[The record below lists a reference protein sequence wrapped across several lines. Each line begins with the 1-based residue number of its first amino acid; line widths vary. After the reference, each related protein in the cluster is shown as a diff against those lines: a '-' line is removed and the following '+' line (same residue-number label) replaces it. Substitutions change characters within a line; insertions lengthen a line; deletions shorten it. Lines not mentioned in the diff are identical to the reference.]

1 MINKR
6 IYDKVLDLI
15 RRHKTRDPIELAQ
28 ALGIEIIPIKN
39 AKHLLGIYNV
49 MERNRFIFL
58 STEAGSFTSTIVA
71 HELGHDQ
78 LHRDFCKNGAAFQE
92 NKLFVPTNRYE
103 LEANIFA
110 CHLLISD
117 EDIRHGLNE
126 KQDVMEMAADLGV
139 DVNLLTL
146 KLSELAQMGKLDA
159 SILNQVQRP
168 KSDFLLSYE
177 PIREYWGC

>member
-6 IYDKVLDLI
+6 IYDKVLGLI
-15 RRHKTRDPIELAQ
+15 QRHKTRDPVALAE
-28 ALGIEIIPIKN
+28 ALGIEIIPIKK
-39 AKHLLGIYNV
+39 AKNLLGMYNV

-58 STEAGSFTSTIVA
+58 STEAGKLTSIIVA

-78 LHRDFCKNGAAFQE
+78 LHREFCKNGAAFQE
-92 NKLFVPTNRYE
+92 NKVFVPTNRYE

-117 EDIRHGLNE
+117 EDVLHGLCE
-126 KQDVMEMAADLGV
+126 KRDVMEMASDLGV

-146 KLSELAQMGKLDA
+146 KISELAQMGKLDA

-168 KSDFLLSYE
+168 KSDFLLAYKPAPE
-177 PIREYWGC
+177 DWGC